1 MYDVILF
8 AAIATIVCVML
19 YTVLGKSVGRGPED
33 DADLPDFITGKNTVE
48 TPKFVAPVYDGPN
61 VPGLEDVMKLD
72 PDFSPMGFIDGARV
86 AYPMIL
92 DAFAD
97 GDREQLEPL
106 LTPDVFK
113 VYSDAIDSREE
124 NNLRQITDLARLMSA
139 KLERAETQGK
149 VMRVS
154 VRYEA
159 ELASA
164 LVDAEGE
171 TVEGDQDTLAS
182 INEIWTFTRTA
193 GSSNPNWMLA
203 DVEPSGGDEL
213 PADPTPDTTT

>member
-1 MYDVILF
+1 MYDVILY

-33 DADLPDFITGKNTVE
+33 DADLPDFVLGKDTPD

-72 PDFSPMGFIDGARV
+72 SDFSPAGFLDGARV

-92 DAFAD
+92 EAFAD
-97 GDREQLEPL
+97 GDKEQLKPL
-106 LTPDVFK
+106 LTEDVFK
-113 VYSDAIDSREE
+113 VYSDAIDAREE
-124 NNLRQITDLARLMSA
+124 QGLRQITDLARLISA

-149 VMRVS
+149 VMRIS

-164 LVDAEGE
+164 LVNDEGE
-171 TVEGDQDTLAS
+171 TIEGDADTLAS
-182 INEIWTFTRTA
+182 INEIWTFTRTV
-193 GSSNPNWMLA
+193 GSNDPNWTLA
-203 DVEPSGGDEL
+203 DVEPSGGDDL

>member
-1 MYDVILF
+1 MYDVILY

-33 DADLPDFITGKNTVE
+33 DADLPDFITGKNTAE

-72 PDFSPMGFIDGARV
+72 PDFSPMGFLDGARV